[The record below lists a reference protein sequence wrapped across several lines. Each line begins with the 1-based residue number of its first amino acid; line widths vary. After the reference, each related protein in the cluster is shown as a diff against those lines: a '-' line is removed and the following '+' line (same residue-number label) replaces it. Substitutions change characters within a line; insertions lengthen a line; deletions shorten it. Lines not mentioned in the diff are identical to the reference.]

1 MAQKGGPDRLEERR
15 MPELQDLED
24 RGDDENGASHPPGRE
39 LRPYG
44 ESQEAPEDHVE
55 EAACVTVYP
64 GLSGSRVEL
73 GGETGGHNHGENQEK
88 AKPHGEIIPAG

>member
-1 MAQKGGPDRLEERR
+1 
-15 MPELQDLED
+15 MPELQALED
-24 RGDDENGASHPPGRE
+24 RGDDENGTAHQPGRE

-55 EAACVTVYP
+55 EAARMTVYP

-73 GGETGGHNHGENQEK
+73 GGETGGHDDGENQEK
-88 AKPHGEIIPAG
+88 AKPHGDMTPARCGRPAADP